1 MAINLL
7 DKTTEALGYAPL
19 KKMDPNTSNT
29 KSNDT
34 PVARQQLVQ
43 AVIPAVLAGI
53 SQLSKS
59 EEGIG
64 KILSGSGSGWAEI
77 IFGGHRQEIV
87 GNIAGYAMSDFQSTE
102 KTINEVAVQAV
113 KLIKENISGASNNNK
128 QLKDFIKSQRDNIL
142 PYLPTQLHLGEFLN
156 NSTIDDN
163 TNKMEGPVSSLM
175 HKIQAG
181 FGGNETEEDADE
193 KSKDV

>member
-7 DKTTEALGYAPL
+7 EKTTEALGFAPL
-19 KKMDPNTSNT
+19 QKMDPNTPHFKN
-29 KSNDT
+29 NDA
-34 PVARQQLVQ
+34 PIARQQIAQ

-59 EEGIG
+59 EEGIN
-64 KILSGSGSGWAEI
+64 KILSGAESGWPEI
-77 IFGGHRQEIV
+77 IFGGHRQEIA
-87 GNIAGYAMSDFQSTE
+87 GNIAGFAMSDFQTTE
-102 KTINEVAVQAV
+102 QAINEAAVKAV
-113 KLIKENISGASNNNK
+113 KLIKENITDTTGNNA

-142 PYLPTQLHLGEFLN
+142 PYLPAQLHLGEFLN

-193 KSKDV
+193 KSKKV